1 MKNFKKLLEI
11 QKNKAQSIIDDNEF
25 YIDEEKIEQIENLF
39 IGEDDL
45 TDLEEFKNNQ
55 DLDLMQNLRAEAMN
69 DFLNKI

>member
-1 MKNFKKLLEI
+1 MENFKKLLEI
-11 QKNKAQSIIDDNEF
+11 QKNKAQKIIDNKF
-25 YIDEEKIEQIENLF
+25 YADEEKIEQIENLF

-55 DLDLMQNLRAEAMN
+55 DLDLMQDLRAEAMN

>member
-11 QKNKAQSIIDDNEF
+11 QKNKAQSIIDNKF
-25 YIDEEKIEQIENLF
+25 YSDEEKIEQIENLF

-55 DLDLMQNLRAEAMN
+55 DLDLMQDLRAEAMN

>member
-11 QKNKAQSIIDDNEF
+11 QKNKAQNIIDNKF
-25 YIDEEKIEQIENLF
+25 YSDEEKIEQIETLF

-55 DLDLMQNLRAEAMN
+55 DLDLMQDLRAEAMN

>member
-1 MKNFKKLLEI
+1 MENFKKLLEI
-11 QKNKAQSIIDDNEF
+11 QKNKAQSIIYDNEF

-45 TDLEEFKNNQ
+45 TDLGEFKNNQ
-55 DLDLMQNLRAEAMN
+55 DLDLMQDLRAEAMN

>member
-11 QKNKAQSIIDDNEF
+11 QKNKAQSIIDNKF
-25 YIDEEKIEQIENLF
+25 YSDEEKIDQIETLF

-55 DLDLMQNLRAEAMN
+55 DLDLMQDLRAEAMN
-69 DFLNKI
+69 FFLNKI

>member
-11 QKNKAQSIIDDNEF
+11 QKNKAQSIIDSQGAIF
-25 YIDEEKIEQIENLF
+25 YSDKEKIEQIQNLF

-55 DLDLMQNLRAEAMN
+55 DLDLMQ
-69 DFLNKI
+69 D

>member
-1 MKNFKKLLEI
+1 MENFKKLLEI

-25 YIDEEKIEQIENLF
+25 YTDEEKIEQIENLF

-55 DLDLMQNLRAEAMN
+55 DLDLMQDLRAEAMN

>member
-11 QKNKAQSIIDDNEF
+11 QKNKAQSIIDSQF
-25 YIDEEKIEQIENLF
+25 YSDKEKIEQIENLF

-55 DLDLMQNLRAEAMN
+55 DLDLMQDLRAEAMN

>member
-1 MKNFKKLLEI
+1 MENFKKLLEI

-25 YIDEEKIEQIENLF
+25 YTDEEKIDQIETLF

-55 DLDLMQNLRAEAMN
+55 DLDLMQDLRAEAMN

>member
-11 QKNKAQSIIDDNEF
+11 QKNKAQSIIDNKF
-25 YIDEEKIEQIENLF
+25 YSDEEKIEQIENLF
-39 IGEDDL
+39 MGEDDL

-55 DLDLMQNLRAEAMN
+55 DLDLMRDLRAEAMN